1 MVMNILYLTPW
12 FPTDKNDFC
21 GGFVPDSIT
30 ALEELGV
37 TSQVAVTKS
46 WKPGQTFQPQ
56 INTNIHAFRYLSIPR
71 YYLRFLSNWSYILR
85 LSSSIAQLVKQYDI
99 QLINAHTELCGIVA
113 TRVGKC
119 LNIPV
124 VVTIHGIETCSR
136 MWIGAAGKM
145 VDATLDQASRVV
157 VVGKNL
163 LDYFQRRFIRVDH
176 FRIIHN
182 GFRLY
187 PDMLNFSERKEWPTN
202 ISIISVSNL
211 QEGKGIDIT
220 IRALFLLK
228 KLKFDRWRY
237 TIVGDGPEKKAL
249 RNLVNKLNLNEHI
262 VFTGACEHEKVC
274 QYLKSAHVF
283 CLPSYREAF
292 GIAYLEAMAYGLLTI
307 GVAGEGPE
315 AFIKH
320 GETGLLVKPRDV
332 NELFK
337 TLKEVMERHGIMQ
350 EIARQGRACVLQQF
364 TWQKHAESLLKV
376 YQEILPYQ

>member
-1 MVMNILYLTPW
+1 M
-12 FPTDKNDFC
+12 
-21 GGFVPDSIT
+21 
-30 ALEELGV
+30 
-37 TSQVAVTKS
+37 
-46 WKPGQTFQPQ
+46 
-56 INTNIHAFRYLSIPR
+56 
-71 YYLRFLSNWSYILR
+71 
-85 LSSSIAQLVKQYDI
+85 
-99 QLINAHTELCGIVA
+99 A

-320 GETGLLVKPRDV
+320 GETGLLVKPQNSV
-332 NELFK
+332 ALFELFK
-337 TLKEVMERHGIMQ
+337 DVFQHRALARL
-350 EIARQGRACVLQQF
+350 IARQGKSHVLENF
-364 TWQKHAESLLKV
+364 TWGKHAERLMMV
-376 YQEILPYQ
+376 YQELGLNKTNRSRVLRHYDI